1 MASGMELLYLSV
13 GTMAVAAAGIWAI
26 TYFAP
31 AADVPALT
39 GSQILGIGAIAGGA
53 TAITYGILWLAKLI

>member
-1 MASGMELLYLSV
+1 MASGIELVYVSV

-31 AADVPALT
+31 AGDVPALT

>member
-1 MASGMELLYLSV
+1 MASGKELLYLSI
-13 GTMAVAAAGIWAI
+13 GTMAVAAAGIWVI

-39 GSQILGIGAIAGGA
+39 GGQIFGIGAIAGAA
-53 TAITYGILWLAKLI
+53 TAITYGILWMAKAL